1 MTSGRGSKASHA
13 AAFPAAARR
22 SAARLTAV
30 QALYQIELTGGAP
43 DSVISQFT
51 DPKSRAQ
58 LTDRQMMEPDPELF
72 GDVVRGVV
80 AGRADLDRLIAAAL
94 TTDWEI
100 GRLNLILRL
109 ILEAGVHEIT
119 RRPDI
124 PARVAITEYVD
135 VAHAFFDGAE
145 PGLVNGVLDRIARE
159 HRPGEMTG
167 GGDTGGGDTGGG
179 DTGT

>member
-1 MTSGRGSKASHA
+1 MTPGPGSKASGG

-30 QALYQIELTGGAP
+30 QALYQIELTGAAP

-51 DPKSRAQ
+51 DPETRAQ
-58 LTDRQMMEPDPELF
+58 LTGGQMMEPDPELF
-72 GDVVRGVV
+72 GDLVRGVV
-80 AGRADLDRLIAAAL
+80 ARRADLDQLIAASL

-100 GRLNLILRL
+100 GRLDLILRL
-109 ILEAGVHEIT
+109 IMEAGVHEIT

-124 PARVAITEYVD
+124 PARVAITEYID

-159 HRPGEMTG
+159 HRPGEMTAG
-167 GGDTGGGDTGGG
+167 GGS
-179 DTGT
+179 GT

>member
-1 MTSGRGSKASHA
+1 MTPGSRSKASGG

-30 QALYQIELTGGAP
+30 QALYQIELTGAAP

-51 DPKSRAQ
+51 DPETRAQ
-58 LTDRQMMEPDPELF
+58 LTGGQMMEPDPELF
-72 GDVVRGVV
+72 GDLVRGVV
-80 AGRADLDRLIAAAL
+80 AGRADLDQLIAAAL
-94 TTDWEI
+94 TADWEI
-100 GRLNLILRL
+100 GRLDLILRL
-109 ILEAGVHEIT
+109 IMEAGVHEIT

-124 PARVAITEYVD
+124 PARVAITEYID

-159 HRPGEMTG
+159 HRPGEMTAG
-167 GGDTGGGDTGGG
+167 GGS
-179 DTGT
+179 GT

>member
-1 MTSGRGSKASHA
+1 MTPGPGSKASGG

-30 QALYQIELTGGAP
+30 QALYQIELTGDAP

-51 DPKSRAQ
+51 DPETRGQ
-58 LTDRQMMEPDPELF
+58 LTGGQMMEPDPELF
-72 GDVVRGVV
+72 GDLVRGVV
-80 AGRADLDRLIAAAL
+80 AGRADLDQLIAASL
-94 TTDWEI
+94 TTDWKI
-100 GRLNLILRL
+100 GRLDLILRL
-109 ILEAGVHEIT
+109 IMEAGVHEIT

-124 PARVAITEYVD
+124 PARVAITEYID

-159 HRPGEMTG
+159 HRPGEMTAG
-167 GGDTGGGDTGGG
+167 GGR
-179 DTGT
+179 GT

>member
-1 MTSGRGSKASHA
+1 MTPGSRSKASGG

-30 QALYQIELTGGAP
+30 QALYQIELTGAAP

-51 DPKSRAQ
+51 DPESRAQ
-58 LTDRQMMEPDPELF
+58 LTGGQMMEPDPELF
-72 GDVVRGVV
+72 ADLVRGVV
-80 AGRADLDRLIAAAL
+80 AGRVDLDQLIAAAL
-94 TTDWEI
+94 TADWEI
-100 GRLNLILRL
+100 GRLDLILRL
-109 ILEAGVHEIT
+109 IMEAGVHEIT

-159 HRPGEMTG
+159 HRPGEMTAG
-167 GGDTGGGDTGGG
+167 GGS
-179 DTGT
+179 GT